1 MSTGIRGGTGLRCC
15 RRGKRQEVRN
25 EEVVGSLV
33 SYEIDNTD
41 NDTDYIDKVVKI
53 IDNNKCDLKSD
64 LKSDLKVDQK
74 SDLITDHKSDANLY
88 K

>member
-1 MSTGIRGGTGLRCC
+1 M
-15 RRGKRQEVRN
+15 
-25 EEVVGSLV
+25 V

-74 SDLITDHKSDANLY
+74 SDLITDQKSDANLY

>member
-1 MSTGIRGGTGLRCC
+1 LRCC

-64 LKSDLKVDQK
+64 LKVDQK